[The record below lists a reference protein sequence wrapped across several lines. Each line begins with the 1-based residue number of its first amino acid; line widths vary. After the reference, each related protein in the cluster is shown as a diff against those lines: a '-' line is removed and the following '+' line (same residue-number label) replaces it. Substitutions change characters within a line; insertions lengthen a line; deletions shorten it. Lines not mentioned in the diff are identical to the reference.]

1 MMSSASPVTDT
12 DSGLPFSP
20 RVQGAG
26 LVDAGKAVSVGA
38 YINVAGTDKSKF
50 ELGDD
55 RARTGCY
62 TMTFDVV
69 NITNETKVYNLSVSA
84 LTESAVCGRV
94 NPDHTYEYLM
104 EQFEYE
110 LEQTSMLPK
119 P

>member
-1 MMSSASPVTDT
+1 MREKRSPSAHISMLQALISP
-12 DSGLPFSP
+12 S
-20 RVQGAG
+20 
-26 LVDAGKAVSVGA
+26 
-38 YINVAGTDKSKF
+38 F

-94 NPDHTYEYLM
+94 NPDHT
-104 EQFEYE
+104 
-110 LEQTSMLPK
+110 S
-119 P
+119 